1 MKTPVKV
8 APKPAI
14 KPAGKTASKPTD
26 KTSVKPVAKP
36 GKPAA
41 AAPAPKKPAAPA
53 KVEAPKVAPAP
64 APPPPP
70 PAPTPAPAGAEG
82 DRPKPKGITIVSP
95 KPQRKPKIKKPLVMP
110 NLGAPLLKPGQ
121 KRPKPLI
128 ASGPNAP
135 AQVTGQGGV
144 TDPAKLKTHLPKRD
158 LEHYRQV
165 LLRKRVELVGDVKGM
180 EGEALQ
186 GSSGSLSH
194 TPQHM
199 ADQGSDA
206 YDQALS
212 LDLAQVDR
220 NLIKEIDD
228 ALERIAGGTYG
239 TCEMTGKPISKERL
253 DELPWTRYSIEGAR
267 ERERRAMRSI

>member
-1 MKTPVKV
+1 MAKKSKPAPTRAKASTAKQAAKHPAKPAAKPAKAPVSHAKKPAPAPAKSAPAKV
-8 APKPAI
+8 APKN
-14 KPAGKTASKPTD
+14 
-26 KTSVKPVAKP
+26 
-36 GKPAA
+36 
-41 AAPAPKKPAAPA
+41 APA
-53 KVEAPKVAPAP
+53 K
-64 APPPPP
+64 
-70 PAPTPAPAGAEG
+70 TPAPEVKGPALPPPGG
-82 DRPKPKGITIVSP
+82 PDRAKPKGITIVSQ
-95 KPQRKPKIKKPLVMP
+95 KPMRRPKIKKPLVMP
-110 NLGAPLLKPGQ
+110 DLGAPLLKPGA

-135 AQVTGQGGV
+135 STNGLDSSLR
-144 TDPAKLKTHLPKRD
+144 DPSKFKTHLSKKELDRYRD
-158 LEHYRQV
+158 I
-165 LLRKRVELVGDVKGM
+165 LLRKRAELVGDVRGM

-228 ALERIAGGTYG
+228 ALARIAAGTFG
-239 TCEMTGKPISKERL
+239 VCEITGKPINTVRL
-253 DELPWTRYSIEGAR
+253 DELPWTRFSIEGAR
-267 ERERRAMRSI
+267 ERERRVSRSI